1 MIRVLV
7 VDDQTVVRMGIKMIL
22 ESTDDITVVGEAGDG
37 ETAIVQARAAKP
49 DVILMDVQM
58 PALDG
63 ITATRQILHEGL
75 CSNVII
81 LTTFER
87 DEYVFG
93 SIDVGASGFLL
104 KNSPPE
110 DLIRAVRTAARGD
123 ALLDPSVTRRVLS
136 RVQQP
141 VSFPDADAR
150 FATLSDREREVFQGL
165 ARGRSNAEIARSL
178 FVGDATIKTHVSNV
192 LAKLQL
198 HDRSQAIIFAY
209 EQSLIIPG
217 RPDNNAP

>member
-1 MIRVLV
+1 VIRVLV
-7 VDDQTVVRMGIKMIL
+7 VDDQTVVRMGIRMIL

-37 ETAIVQARAAKP
+37 EAAIVQTRSANP

-58 PALDG
+58 PILDG
-63 ITATRQILHEGL
+63 IAATRQILHEGL
-75 CSNVII
+75 CQNVII

-110 DLIRAVRTAARGD
+110 DLIQAVRIVARGD
-123 ALLDPSVTRRVLS
+123 ALLDPSVTRRVMS

-141 VSFPDADAR
+141 ASFPDADER

-165 ARGRSNAEIARSL
+165 ARGLSNAAIARAL
-178 FVGDATIKTHVSNV
+178 FVGEATIKTHVSNV

-198 HDRSQAIIFAY
+198 RDRSQAIIFAY

-217 RPDNNAP
+217 RPDTATP

>member
-7 VDDQTVVRMGIKMIL
+7 VDDQTVVRMGVRMIL
-22 ESTDDITVVGEAGDG
+22 ESTDDIAVVGEASDG
-37 ETAIVQARAAKP
+37 EAAIVQARSAKP

-58 PALDG
+58 PVLDG

-75 CSNVII
+75 CQNVII

-110 DLIRAVRTAARGD
+110 DLIRAVRTIARGD

-141 VSFPDADAR
+141 ASFPGADER

-217 RPDNNAP
+217 RPDSNAP

>member
-1 MIRVLV
+1 VIRVLV
-7 VDDQTVVRMGIKMIL
+7 VDDQTVVRMGIRMIL
-22 ESTDDITVVGEAGDG
+22 ESADDIAVVAEAGDG
-37 ETAIVQARAAKP
+37 EVAIVQARSAKP

-58 PALDG
+58 PLLDG
-63 ITATRQILHEGL
+63 ITTARQILHEGL
-75 CSNVII
+75 CPNIII

-110 DLIRAVRTAARGD
+110 DLIRAVRTVARGD
-123 ALLDPSVTRRVLS
+123 ALLDPTVTRRVLS

-141 VSFPDADAR
+141 ASFPDADQR

-165 ARGRSNAEIARSL
+165 ARGRSNAEIARLL
-178 FVGDATIKTHVSNV
+178 FVGEATIKTHVSNV
-192 LAKLQL
+192 LAKLRL

-217 RPDNNAP
+217 RPDTTSS

>member
-7 VDDQTVVRMGIKMIL
+7 VDDQTVVRMGIQMVL
-22 ESTDDITVVGEAGDG
+22 ESADDIAVVGEAGDG
-37 ETAIVQARAAKP
+37 EAAIVQARAAKP

-58 PALDG
+58 PVLDG

-75 CSNVII
+75 CPNIII

-110 DLIRAVRTAARGD
+110 DLIRAVRTVARGD

-217 RPDNNAP
+217 RPDNTSP